1 MIFRVMTMT
10 ERQFGVWLKS
20 RRIGGIILSEGV
32 IRFKLRDDYIHDASR
47 EVLGLFFENSLPDI
61 HRSRNRLPPWFSN
74 LLPEGKLREWIA
86 REQGIN
92 ISHELGL
99 IAGVGHDLPGAVSI
113 AEAPEDQGE
122 ITVNR
127 PEVESDLSGLHTQ
140 GNMWHFSLAGV
151 AMKFSLLQSG
161 DRFTSP
167 GVGEGGDW
175 IIKLPDHRYPNV
187 PLNEFSMMRLAHHV
201 GLNVPEVRLIH
212 RDQLPDIPGSLWP
225 ASENM
230 AYAIRRF
237 DRTETGER
245 VHIEDF
251 AQVRGFYP
259 ENKYKGSFETL
270 GALVYRR
277 RDSDSLVEFAKRLAF
292 NVVIGNGDAH
302 LKNWSLIYTDPR
314 RPVLAPAY
322 DLVATAIYRPQ
333 EMPEDLGLKFAKS
346 RQFASVSLQSFER
359 LERKIGASDVNL
371 RDEALDVIRATRLG
385 WQEIADDLA
394 QNPWLREMIGAGI
407 DERSSRLMDDQG
419 QQPLF

>member
-237 DRTETGER
+237 DRTDTGER